1 MGKQRA
7 GRISEDGLS
16 GRMGGLACSAL
27 PKAKLE
33 SKPNQSGKLVVAR
46 CHHSVQLEE
55 TEQRTDYTDLHDLK
69 SRALVSI
76 PARDQEHHDE
86 DWFGT
91 QMLETLA
98 WDEQA

>member
-1 MGKQRA
+1 VGKQRA
-7 GRISEDGLS
+7 GRIPEDGLS
-16 GRMGGLACSAL
+16 RRMGGLACSAL
-27 PKAKLE
+27 AEAQLK
-33 SKPNQSGKLVVAR
+33 SKPNQSGKLAVAR

-55 TEQRTDYTDLHDLK
+55 TEKRTDYTDLRDLK

-91 QMLETLA
+91 EMLETLA